1 MSAIK
6 GMIFGAV
13 LTAGIFGGAMCGG
26 PAACAA
32 LVDAA
37 EAAAGVV
44 ARKAVK
50 GE

>member
-1 MSAIK
+1 MSALK

-26 PAACAA
+26 PEACTHI
-32 LVDAA
+32 LDTA
-37 EAAAGVV
+37 EAVAGVV